1 MQVLALDAATNAC
14 SAALWR
20 DGAIVA
26 RRFEAMVRGHAEVL
40 MPIVQAVAGEAGIA
54 ANAVDLFAVTV
65 GPGAFTGIR
74 IGLAAARG
82 MALAAGRPC
91 LGVTTMAAV
100 AEAVPEAERQRAPLL
115 VALETK
121 RADVYAQFFAPDLT
135 PFAEARAL
143 PVGELVATAHT
154 LGRHF
159 VLVGDAAARVAGPLA
174 EAGLALDHSGTPG
187 VPDAAVVA
195 AIAARRWQALGR
207 PAMLE
212 PPRPLYLR
220 APDVTFPAGR
230 DR

>member
-20 DGAIVA
+20 DGRIVA
-26 RRFEAMVRGHAEVL
+26 RRFQAMVRGHAEVL
-40 MPIVQAVAGEAGIA
+40 MPMVQAVADEAKLA
-54 ANAVDLFAVTV
+54 MDAVDLFAVTV

-100 AEAVPEAERQRAPLL
+100 AEAVPETERQRAPLL

-121 RADVYAQFFAPDLT
+121 RADVYGQFFAPDLT
-135 PFAEARAL
+135 PFGEVRAL
-143 PVGELVATAHT
+143 SPGELVAMARTF
-154 LGRHF
+154 GRRF
-159 VLVGDAAARVAGPLA
+159 VLVGDAAARVVGPLT
-174 EAGLALDHSGTPG
+174 EAGIALDRSSAPG
-187 VPDAAVVA
+187 LPDAAVVA
-195 AIAARRWQALGR
+195 EIAARRWQALGM
-207 PAMLE
+207 PDTIE

-220 APDVTFPAGR
+220 APDVTFPGGSS
-230 DR
+230 

>member
-20 DGAIVA
+20 DGRVMA
-26 RRFEAMVRGHAEVL
+26 RRFQALTRGHAEVL
-40 MPIVQAVAGEAGIA
+40 MPMVQAVATEAGVA
-54 ANAVDLFAVTV
+54 VGAVDLFAVTV

-115 VALETK
+115 VVLETK
-121 RADVYAQFFAPDLT
+121 RADVYAQAFAPDVT
-135 PFAEARAL
+135 PFGEARAL
-143 PVGELVATAHT
+143 PLSELVATAHA
-154 LGRHF
+154 LARRF

-174 EAGLALDHSGTPG
+174 EAGIAIEPSTAPG
-187 VPDAAVVA
+187 LPDAAVVA
-195 AIAARRWQALGR
+195 TVAARRWQVLGA
-207 PAMLE
+207 PAVLE

-220 APDVTFPAGR
+220 APDVTFPGGR
-230 DR
+230 GR